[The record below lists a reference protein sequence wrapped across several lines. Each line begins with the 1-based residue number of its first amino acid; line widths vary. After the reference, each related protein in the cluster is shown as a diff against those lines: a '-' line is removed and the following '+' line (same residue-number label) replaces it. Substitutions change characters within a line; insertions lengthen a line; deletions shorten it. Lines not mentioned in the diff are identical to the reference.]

1 MLAEVL
7 SFNVR
12 ERATR
17 RAPGEGVTADA
28 ELWVFPDAW
37 DDFRHRLA
45 ALLVGLHEAA
55 QAPRTPA
62 TVHVGATVTAF
73 PLRERAR
80 EREKSP
86 GR

>member
-1 MLAEVL
+1 V
-7 SFNVR
+7 
-12 ERATR
+12 
-17 RAPGEGVTADA
+17 PGDGVTADA

-62 TVHVGATVTAF
+62 AVHVGATVMAF
-73 PLRERAR
+73 PLRDRATR
-80 EREKSP
+80 ATESP
-86 GR
+86 GRRH